1 MQCQIINRSN
11 PTETQTREAATT
23 PVHQR
28 PAGLAEGAGHG
39 VACAD
44 CGIGRVGGEVVE
56 TADVIQR
63 GGFDRDLWDGVIF
76 LFLSMAWVDTWLA
89 GSCVFGFCSLPL
101 NGDESITYVRSKHS
115 SRDLAAV
122 VAVADV
128 DVDEIVA
135 FDGLCFV
142 ERSIVCSFP
151 AYRVSSSSS
160 RSQVDSPSQVEQ
172 PHNSK

>member
-11 PTETQTREAATT
+11 PTETQTGEAATTT

-63 GGFDRDLWDGVIF
+63 GGFDRELWMVLFFCFEYGLGGYLVGWELCVWF
-76 LFLSMAWVDTWLA
+76 LF
-89 GSCVFGFCSLPL
+89 
-101 NGDESITYVRSKHS
+101 S
-115 SRDLAAV
+115 STQR
-122 VAVADV
+122 
-128 DVDEIVA
+128 
-135 FDGLCFV
+135 
-142 ERSIVCSFP
+142 R
-151 AYRVSSSSS
+151 
-160 RSQVDSPSQVEQ
+160 
-172 PHNSK
+172 